1 MSEPR
6 PGTRVAAF
14 FDMDRTLLPDSA
26 GMHIAAGLVDAGLVE
41 GAERT
46 AAMLSRPILAAL
58 REAYRITG
66 ETWLSVQMSRRG
78 MRGLHGRPAE
88 RLRQAGLHIA
98 ERLERRVYP
107 EARRLI
113 EWHHSKGHLVV
124 VASSTWR
131 GITEP
136 LARRLGADHIIATDY
151 ATEDGRF
158 TGDLLGSWLF
168 GPAKAQAVR
177 DFADEH
183 EIHLSD
189 SYAYSDAWYDRFF
202 LEAVGYPRAVNPD
215 VALRALATTRGWPI
229 IAFAGSDGLPKPA
242 TELYDL
248 ARPLLHPLLLPWR
261 IDAEGLENIPREGSV
276 ILASN
281 HRSYLDGGVIAA
293 LASWRGRKLRFL
305 GKREIFEAP
314 VLKYVARATGQIPVD
329 RGTGSTR
336 PLRKAIDALDRG
348 EAVAILP
355 QGTIPRGERF
365 FDPVLRGRPGV
376 VRMALASGAP
386 VVPIGI
392 WGTER
397 IWPRNARLPDLG
409 TLKEKVLA
417 RVGEPIYL
425 KAPPGDEENKE
436 TLDRLTQQ
444 VMDRIS
450 DLLPDEVRNP
460 EPPSPEQLAAANPPG
475 MPVPQELLWL
485 PARFAGSLAGRLFR
499 R

>member
-1 MSEPR
+1 
-6 PGTRVAAF
+6 
-14 FDMDRTLLPDSA
+14 
-26 GMHIAAGLVDAGLVE
+26 MHIAAGLVEAGLVE

-46 AAMLSRPILAAL
+46 AAIVSRPILAGL
-58 REAYRITG
+58 RELYRITG
-66 ETWLSVQMSRRG
+66 ETWLSVQMSKRG
-78 MRGLHGRPAE
+78 MRSLTGRPAE

-98 ERLERRVYP
+98 DRLERRVYP

-151 ATEDGRF
+151 AEEDGRF

-183 EIHLSD
+183 DIHLTD
-189 SYAYSDAWYDRFF
+189 SYAYSDAWYDRFL
-202 LEAVGYPRAVNPD
+202 LESVGFPRAVNPD
-215 VALRALATTRGWPI
+215 LALRALATARGWPVV
-229 IAFAGSDGLPKPA
+229 AFEGRDALPKPA
-242 TELYDL
+242 TEMYDL
-248 ARPLLHPLLLPWR
+248 ARPLLHPLMLPWA
-261 IDAEGLENIPREGSV
+261 IEASGLDNIPREGPA
-276 ILASN
+276 IFASN
-281 HRSYLDGGVIAA
+281 HRSYLDGPVIAA

-314 VLKYVARATGQIPVD
+314 VLKYIARAAGQIPVD
-329 RGTGSTR
+329 RGTGSAR
-336 PLRKAIDALDRG
+336 PLRAAIDALNRG

-365 FDPVLRGRPGV
+365 FDPVLRGKPGV
-376 VRMALASGAP
+376 ARMAIASGAP
-386 VVPIGI
+386 VVPIAV

-397 IWPRNARLPDLG
+397 IWPRSARVPDLG
-409 TLKEKVLA
+409 LLRQKVYA

-425 KAPPGDEENKE
+425 KAPVGEEDSKE
-436 TLDRLTQQ
+436 VLDRLTQQ
-444 VMDRIS
+444 VMDRIGG
-450 DLLPDEVRNP
+450 LLPDEVRNA
-460 EPPSPEQLAAANPPG
+460 EPPTPEQLAAASPPG
-475 MPVPQELLWL
+475 TPVPQELLWL
-485 PARFAGSLAGRLFR
+485 PARFAASFAGRLFR